1 VPTLLIKALL
11 YFFALFPLRFIHA
24 LATRLG
30 IWLAHRPQLSVTQIT
45 QINIRLCFPHL
56 SENQQNLLIEKS
68 LIETAKTFTELS
80 ALWLWRKERVLRLV
94 RRIENEACLQ
104 QAMQAG
110 KGVILLTP
118 HLGAWEL
125 AGLYASSH
133 YSLTALYRPPK
144 LIGLQNLI
152 QSARQRAGGKCVA
165 IDQAGVRALL
175 QTLRRGE
182 VVGILPDQVPQETKA
197 GIFAPFF
204 NIPTYTMTL
213 VSRLAQ
219 KTGATVIFTYAHRLP
234 TGQGFSLHFLP
245 APTEIYSPNLIHSVL
260 ALNQGIQQCILACP
274 EQYQW
279 SYKRF
284 KRRPEGTKAVY

>member
-1 VPTLLIKALL
+1 VRTLLIKALL
-11 YFFALFPLRFIHA
+11 YFFALFPLRVIHA
-24 LATRLG
+24 LATQLG
-30 IWLAHRPQLSVTQIT
+30 TWLAHRPQLSLTKIT
-45 QINIRLCFPHL
+45 RINIRLCFPHL
-56 SENQQNLLIEKS
+56 SENEQNLLIETS

-80 ALWLWRKERVLRLV
+80 ALWLWRKERVLGLV
-94 RRIENEACLQ
+94 RRIDHEACLQ

-125 AGLYASSH
+125 VGLYASCH
-133 YSLTALYRPPK
+133 YPFIALYRPPK

-165 IDQAGVRALL
+165 IDQAGVRVLL

-182 VVGILPDQVPQETKA
+182 MIGILPDQVPQETNA

-204 NIPTYTMTL
+204 NIPTYTMIL

-219 KTGATVIFTYAHRLP
+219 KTGAPVIFTYAQRLP
-234 TGQGFSLHFLP
+234 KGQGFSLHFLP
-245 APTEIYSPNLIHSVL
+245 APTQIHSPNLVNSVL
-260 ALNQGIQQCILACP
+260 ALNQGIQQCILTCP

-284 KRRPEGTKAVY
+284 KRAPEGTTAVY